1 MPQRWHNEL
10 LTDRC
15 SMATIIF
22 VRAGYATTLPQQCD
36 HVFRPQACWLLHL
49 LWLLHFVTLTF
60 LEFFRVI
67 DVLIHC
73 RVIVVAK
80 LKHCRL
86 PSSDLC
92 PLYLGSTRILLL
104 FSLLVIWGYMKSQ
117 LLNLLGLTTACDWQ
131 CSKQLLSRSRFLVG
145 RSREPEPPW
154 IF

>member
-10 LTDRC
+10 LTHRW

-22 VRAGYATTLPQQCD
+22 VRAGDNIAATMWPC
-36 HVFRPQACWLLHL
+36 FQATSLLVIAFVVA
-49 LWLLHFVTLTF
+49 HFVTLTI

-80 LKHCRL
+80 LKHCRV

-117 LLNLLGLTTACDWQ
+117 LLNLLGLTTAWDWP
-131 CSKQLLSRSRFLVG
+131 CSKQLPSRSRFLVG